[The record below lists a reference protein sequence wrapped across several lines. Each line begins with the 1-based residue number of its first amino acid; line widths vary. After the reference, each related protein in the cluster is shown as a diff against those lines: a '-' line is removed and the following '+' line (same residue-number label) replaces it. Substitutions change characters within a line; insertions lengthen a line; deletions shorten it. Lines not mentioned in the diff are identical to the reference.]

1 MNNADVQDPAIIL
14 HIRINAH
21 FKKLLPSQAA
31 SLPLNNFHFELLCK
45 AGEQWSFL
53 AK

>member
-1 MNNADVQDPAIIL
+1 MNNADVLDPAITF
-14 HIRINAH
+14 HISINAH
-21 FKKLLPSQAA
+21 FKKLLSSQAT

-45 AGEQWSFL
+45 VDEQWSFW